1 MKRMAEAKQK
11 YDDIPIPEELS
22 KRVMLEIKKAEKKHN
37 KRGLFMKKIT
47 AAAAAVAILFIV
59 GINSS
64 KTFAQEIS
72 NIPVIG
78 SIARIVTFR
87 SYETKTEDTDI
98 SVDIPSIELISEEL
112 NGLEKGVNEEIYAF
126 CKQYADEALLRAE
139 QYKKAF
145 LETGGTEEEWAKHD
159 IKIKVWYEV
168 KTLTDEYL
176 SLVIMGN
183 DSWNHAN
190 NEARYY
196 SFDIKAGKWLTLKE
210 IFGDSYKQSVEE
222 NIRYQI
228 KQKEE
233 ETGMEFWDEQWNGVD
248 ESTKFYINS
257 NGNPVIIFEKY
268 EIAPGT
274 AGSQEFE
281 IIK

>member
-11 YDDIPIPEELS
+11 YDNIPIPEELS

-47 AAAAAVAILFIV
+47 AATTVAILFIV

-64 KTFAQEIS
+64 KTFVQEIS
-72 NIPVIG
+72 NIPIIG

-112 NGLEKGVNEEIYAF
+112 NGLEKGVNEKIYAF

-183 DSWNHAN
+183 ESWNSAN
-190 NEARYY
+190 NQAKYY
-196 SFDIKAGKWLTLKE
+196 SFDIKEGKWLTLKE
-210 IFGDSYKQSVEE
+210 IFGDNYIQFVEE

-248 ESTKFYINS
+248 ENTKFYINS

-268 EIAPGT
+268 EIAPGA

-281 IIK
+281 IVK